1 MFLYDLTFVVIT
13 EHTISLYKNA
23 ILLKWFSFNQQDY
36 IIIYNIEHQD
46 NINGENIN
54 P

>member
-13 EHTISLYKNA
+13 DHTISLYENA

-36 IIIYNIEHQD
+36 IIIYNIQHQD
-46 NINGENIN
+46 KG
-54 P
+54 